1 MAGDDFGDDARV
13 LRDPAQIAAFWD
25 AAGELEPQRFQHRAS
40 PGWWEL
46 LAELGITLLV
56 TREYE
61 HLVLALRAGAGGPE
75 VSFLRAPHPSGIA
88 VDADGGAVYLAATR
102 NPNQLLAL
110 AAVESGELVPVKA
123 SFHPGG
129 LYLHDLAIVGGRL
142 YGSAVGRNAVV
153 EFAPGAESRPV
164 WWPRSLD
171 ELGEDRFKANYLQLN
186 SIAGDRDIDSAY
198 FSASAAAPGRRRPGH
213 LDFKVDRQGV
223 VFSAATREPVATG
236 LTRPHS
242 ARLHRARV
250 WVDNSGYGEVG
261 YLAEGGFEAVARLP
275 GWTRGL
281 SFVGDIAFV
290 GTSRVIPKFRA
301 YAPGVREE
309 SCAIHALDLATGSL
323 RASLSWPHGNQI
335 FAIDWCP
342 AGMTTGFPFHPGAP
356 SRRLKRA
363 QELFYD
369 HRLKRSINWLA

>member
-1 MAGDDFGDDARV
+1 MAGDQFGEDARV

-25 AAGELEPQRFQHRAS
+25 AAGELDPRRFQHRAS

-61 HLVLALRAGAGGPE
+61 HLVLALRAGARGPE
-75 VSFLRAPHPSGIA
+75 VSSLRVPHPSGVV
-88 VDADGGAVYLAATR
+88 VDREGGAVYVAATR
-102 NPNQLLAL
+102 NPNQVLAL
-110 AAVESGELVPVKA
+110 AAVESGELVPA
-123 SFHPGG
+123 RATFHPGA

-142 YGSAVGRNAVV
+142 YGNAVGRNAVV
-153 EFAPGAESRPV
+153 EFAPGAEVKPV

-171 ELGEDRFKANYLQLN
+171 DLGEARFETNYLQLN
-186 SIAGDRDIDSAY
+186 SIAGDSDIESAY
-198 FSASAAAPGRRRPGH
+198 FSASVAAPGRRRPGH

-223 VFSAATREPVATG
+223 VFSAATREPVAAG

-242 ARLHRARV
+242 ARFHGGRV

-261 YLAEGGFEAVARLP
+261 YLAEGSFEPVARLP

-281 SFVGDIAFV
+281 CFAGGIAFV

-301 YAPGVREE
+301 YAPGVVEE
-309 SCAIHALDLATGSL
+309 TCGIHALDV
-323 RASLSWPHGNQI
+323 ASGRVQASITWPHGNQV

-342 AGMTTGFPFHPGAP
+342 AGMTTGFPFRAGAP
-356 SRRLKRA
+356 SARMKRA
-363 QELFYD
+363 RELFYD
-369 HRLKRSINWLA
+369 HRLKRSIKWLA